1 MSKKQLSSRE
11 NKKIAKEVRSKN
23 IVLTAHA
30 LEDVRNQTESEQQE
44 IIFYEVMQPFRDR
57 LQMKEQLRLSEEDEG
72 IAQQGCAIQ
81 YS

>member
-30 LEDVRNQTESEQQE
+30 LEDVRN
-44 IIFYEVMQPFRDR
+44 
-57 LQMKEQLRLSEEDEG
+57 
-72 IAQQGCAIQ
+72 
-81 YS
+81 